1 MTQYD
6 FKSIWLPY
14 NADFYRV
21 AFSLLKDRDEAMDA
35 TQDLY
40 IKLWN
45 MKNMLD
51 QVEHPKAFGSRL
63 MKNLCLDRIRKRNS
77 SPDTSSAI
85 TYELAGENGRESDSA
100 MIGKEDIRML
110 EAAIDK
116 LPPTQQQIIRLRFY
130 EEKNFEEIASEMGLS
145 QINARVLLSRAR
157 NRLKTLLKRK
167 I

>member
-21 AFSLLKDRDEAMDA
+21 AFSVLKDREEAMDA

-45 MKNMLD
+45 MKRVLPEIEN
-51 QVEHPKAFGSRL
+51 PKAFGIRL

-77 SPDTSSAI
+77 RPDTSSAI
-85 TYELAGENGRESDSA
+85 TYEPAGENGRESDSA

>member
-35 TQDLY
+35 PQDLY

-45 MKNMLD
+45 MRNMLD

-63 MKNLCLDRIRKRNS
+63 MKNLCLDKIRKRNS

-85 TYELAGENGRESDSA
+85 TYEPAGENGRESDSA
-100 MIGKEDIRML
+100 VIGKEDIRML

>member
-35 TQDLY
+35 IQDLY

-77 SPDTSSAI
+77 RPDTPLAI
-85 TYELAGENGRESDSA
+85 TYEPAGENGRESDSA

>member
-6 FKSIWLPY
+6 FKRIWLPC
-14 NADFYRV
+14 NGDFYRV
-21 AFSLLKDRDEAMDA
+21 AFSLLKDREEAMDA

-45 MKNMLD
+45 MKSILE
-51 QVEHPKAFGSRL
+51 QVENPRAFGSRI
-63 MKNLCLDRIRKRNS
+63 MKNLCLDRIRKRHS
-77 SPDTSSAI
+77 SPDTASAI
-85 TYELAGENGRESDSA
+85 TYEPVGENGRGSDSQ

-110 EAAIDK
+110 EAAMEK
-116 LPPTQQQIIRLRFY
+116 LPPTQRQIIRLRFY

-157 NRLKTLLKRK
+157 NRLKSILKRK

>member
-14 NADFYRV
+14 NGDFYRV

-45 MKNMLD
+45 MKKVLPEIEN
-51 QVEHPKAFGSRL
+51 PKAFGIRL

-85 TYELAGENGRESDSA
+85 TYEPAGENGRGSDSV

-145 QINARVLLSRAR
+145 QINTRVLLSRAR

>member
-14 NADFYRV
+14 NGDFYRV

-45 MKNMLD
+45 MKKVLPEIEN
-51 QVEHPKAFGSRL
+51 PKAFGIRL
-63 MKNLCLDRIRKRNS
+63 MKNLCLDRIRKMNS
-77 SPDTSSAI
+77 RPDTASAI
-85 TYELAGENGRESDSA
+85 TYEPVGENGRGSDSA

-130 EEKNFEEIASEMGLS
+130 EEKSFEEIASEMALS